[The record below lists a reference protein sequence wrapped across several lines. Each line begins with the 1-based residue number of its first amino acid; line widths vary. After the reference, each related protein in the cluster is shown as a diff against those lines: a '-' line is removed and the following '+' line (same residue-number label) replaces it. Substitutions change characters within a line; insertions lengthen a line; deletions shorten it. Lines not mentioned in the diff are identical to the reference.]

1 MAHYDASA
9 LNLYYNKLLTD
20 KTYNVYLDEYGYAI
34 GVDLCEGDANYVFIT
49 GYQMSTSAI
58 ADGSVRA
65 NAIFL
70 DGTTKTISVNLKDTN
85 TNIKD
90 VEDDYTDTKA
100 KYGEGGGYF
109 EQWKADT
116 SMTNKQTFSINR
128 WFTYVEKNGEYTLN
142 PATRMFTTE
151 TTSAKTIKCNSVRI
165 DADPS
170 ITGASAHK
178 NAKVPGDGDDT
189 RKAYGNDDSVFI
201 IAELD
206 KVSADG
212 ATNKVITGVDGIYTG
227 VQNVEIDVYCKTT
240 ADDVSTNHPL
250 LEGFGTGTPTSL
262 HDSIYTLFDSDYY
275 IIGTV
280 IIGEAKGSDA
290 NLVYVKSAATLER
303 KVDDTYYWEFEAVVD
318 GTIQTLTVKD
328 KFGTGIQKLA
338 PGHVQELRYDGEY
351 VVNIKNPGES
361 EFYTKAEYASQPI
374 NSESIYDVGH
384 LKATS
389 ATVHNECL
397 LTTTDQAHLD
407 IGYESGE
414 ARLDEN
420 SASNL
425 HLEGRTL
432 YLMDDQSDYGL
443 TLAKDAKA
451 VVHQRR
457 DGDWKWEEYDSVK
470 AAIDELGDAKESTEA
485 LEYAGR
491 ITAVL
496 DSNGVAK
503 WVVFNS
509 DTDVETGH
517 VVTSTDIEVEVRNG
531 KITVTNW
538 DGADVEEAADA
549 IEDALLA
556 AKYYDVLITIEKG
569 GIVKVT
575 AKKNNRTTD
584 FTLDGDIAP
593 AKAQLIGQLQG
604 ILSDIADLPNADM
617 EIVSPTEANISA
629 ASASDLSSILAAG
642 GTGLFNTLR
651 SVEGFKEATFK
662 YDGGALS
669 GKLTPDRHD
678 ADNATL
684 MSSIGGIVLADGK
697 ALVITV
703 KTATE
708 TVDYTVNFKIGA

>member
-1 MAHYDASA
+1 M
-9 LNLYYNKLLTD
+9 
-20 KTYNVYLDEYGYAI
+20 
-34 GVDLCEGDANYVFIT
+34 
-49 GYQMSTSAI
+49 
-58 ADGSVRA
+58 
-65 NAIFL
+65 
-70 DGTTKTISVNLKDTN
+70 
-85 TNIKD
+85 
-90 VEDDYTDTKA
+90 
-100 KYGEGGGYF
+100 
-109 EQWKADT
+109 
-116 SMTNKQTFSINR
+116 
-128 WFTYVEKNGEYTLN
+128 
-142 PATRMFTTE
+142 
-151 TTSAKTIKCNSVRI
+151 
-165 DADPS
+165 
-170 ITGASAHK
+170 
-178 NAKVPGDGDDT
+178 
-189 RKAYGNDDSVFI
+189 
-201 IAELD
+201 
-206 KVSADG
+206 
-212 ATNKVITGVDGIYTG
+212 
-227 VQNVEIDVYCKTT
+227 
-240 ADDVSTNHPL
+240 
-250 LEGFGTGTPTSL
+250 
-262 HDSIYTLFDSDYY
+262 LFRS
-275 IIGTV
+275 
-280 IIGEAKGSDA
+280 EAKGSDA

-389 ATVHNECL
+389 ATVYNECL

-443 TLAKDAKA
+443 TLVKDAKA

-604 ILSDIADLPNADM
+604 ILSDVADLPNADM